1 MPALVLFVQQD
12 TGVTLQLR
20 QSVRL
25 DFTLLKAVLHVLS
38 VQTELIRRGRDQNLA
53 GFVKLEVSVRKD

>member
-1 MPALVLFVQQD
+1 MTV
-12 TGVTLQLR
+12 QLR

-53 GFVKLEVSVRKD
+53 GFVKLEVSVRKE